1 MKIRSNLIY
10 LKICS
15 KFYSLDLSI
24 YCLRTQYMKLCF
36 LKYLH
41 VYTLRVL
48 EMPKL

>member
-1 MKIRSNLIY
+1 MNIRSNLIY
-10 LKICS
+10 LRTYS
-15 KFYSLDLSI
+15 KFCSLDLSI
-24 YCLRTQYMKLCF
+24 YCLRTQYMKLRF